1 MKNKNSAIFN
11 RLLALKKEGYTYLT
25 SCDGED
31 YTGYDQAVADCYEDG
46 DGNEPSYGDWIRERD
61 FDSGKYVTFHSYL
74 LIYGEFSNRSD
85 YKTEIIDLDYDRENM
100 ITLYRTFFG
109 YPYHRGIMKDKGL
122 NDDFDA
128 RYVDLIAYAIW
139 NLNFENENQTL
150 DSIERFTEFYGIE
163 NKFVDEVIDD
173 RDLIT
178 AFVKAE
184 LWDDVKFIENI
195 STIKHGPDNEI
206 IKHFLSQSF
215 KITNDAFYIQH
226 FPEDLSIYMLLPDK
240 YPTEVRNA
248 LEKEG
253 NLFKLLP
260 EELKADKELALHA
273 AKGGAS
279 LHLFNSEIKSDTEI
293 IKTYI
298 SRLNVE
304 WDTDT
309 LEHVSEELKA
319 NKEFIKSLV
328 SINGFVLKDLS
339 DELKNDKDVVLT
351 AVKQNGGTLEYAS
364 DELKADKD
372 VVVVAVSNPN
382 IKDTF
387 GNRGSLKHASDELK
401 ADKEVVIAA
410 VSNEGNAL
418 RYASEALKA
427 DKEVVMTAI
436 SCEGLTSRSYCIKYA
451 LKDFNPDKEIVMAI
465 VSKLGN
471 ALEHAANEFKADKEV
486 VMAAISCEG
495 LYASSYC
502 IKYALKDFNPDKE
515 IVMAIVSKLGNAL
528 EYASDEFKAD
538 LDVVKAAVSNYG
550 YALNYAS
557 DELKA
562 DKEVVMA
569 AGSNDKFAL
578 KFASEELQNDPDII
592 ALKG

>member
-1 MKNKNSAIFN
+1 MKNYNSAIFN

-25 SCDGED
+25 SCDGEDD

-46 DGNEPSYGDWIRERD
+46 DGNEPSYGDWIREID
-61 FDSGKYVTFHSYL
+61 LDSGKYVTFHSNL
-74 LIYGEFSNRSD
+74 LIYGEFSYRFD
-85 YKTEIIDLDYDRENM
+85 YETEIIDLDYDQENM
-100 ITLYRTFFG
+100 IRLYRIFFG
-109 YPYHRGIMKDKGL
+109 HPYHRGIMKDKGL
-122 NDDFDA
+122 REDFDA
-128 RYVDLIAYAIW
+128 RYVDIIAYSIW

-150 DSIERFTEFYGIE
+150 DSIERFTEFYEKEEYYFFGGE
-163 NKFVDEVIDD
+163 Y
-173 RDLIT
+173 LIT
-178 AFVKAE
+178 AFVKAD

-195 STIKHGPDNEI
+195 LTIKHGPDNEI
-206 IKHFLSQSF
+206 IKSFLSQRF

-240 YPTEVRNA
+240 YPAEVRNA

-298 SRLNVE
+298 SKLNVK

-309 LEHVSEELKA
+309 LEHVSEEFKA

-328 SINGFVLKDLS
+328 SINGFVLKDVS
-339 DELKNDKDVVLT
+339 DELKNDKDVVSPS
-351 AVKQNGGTLEYAS
+351 VKQNGGTLEYAS

-372 VVVVAVSNPN
+372 VVVLAVSNPN

-387 GNRGSLKHASDELK
+387 GNIGGSFEHASDELK
-401 ADKEVVIAA
+401 TDKEVVLAA

-436 SCEGLTSRSYCIKYA
+436 SCEGLRAYSYCIKYA
-451 LKDFNPDKEIVMAI
+451 LKDFNPDKEMVIAI

-471 ALEHAANEFKADKEV
+471 ALEYAANEFKADHEV
-486 VMAAISCEG
+486 VMAAISSEG

-515 IVMAIVSKLGNAL
+515 MVIAIVSKLGEAL
-528 EYASDEFKAD
+528 KHASDEFKSD
-538 LDVVKAAVSNYG
+538 LDVVKAAVFNYG
-550 YALNYAS
+550 YALQYAS
-557 DELKA
+557 NELKA

-569 AGSNDKFAL
+569 AVSNDQFAL

-592 ALKG
+592 AIKG